1 MIKYKKGDD
10 ITCENCKTNITPLW
24 RRSETGNYLC
34 NACGLYLKIHK
45 KHRPVK
51 FMSKE
56 IKHRQRQAGPR
67 ILPDGIAEG
76 YEIAYN
82 EIGVQNTMHVKDHAF
97 DDCLVINYSEEE
109 IEALSALIMLTG
121 MHRSI

>member
-56 IKHRQRQAGPR
+56 IKHRQRQPVSR
-67 ILPDGIAEG
+67 ILADGTTEG
-76 YEIAYN
+76 YELAYN
-82 EIGVQNTMHVKDHAF
+82 EIGVQNTGGKNHAF

-109 IEALSALIMLTG
+109 IEALSGLVMLTTID
-121 MHRSI
+121 RSK

>member
-56 IKHRQRQAGPR
+56 IKHRQRQTVPR
-67 ILPDGIAEG
+67 LLSDGGTEG
-76 YEIAYN
+76 YEVAYN
-82 EIGVQNTMHVKDHAF
+82 EINTNGEERKDMF
-97 DDCLVINYSEEE
+97 EDCLVINYSEEE
-109 IEALSALIMLTG
+109 IEALSGLVMLIDMDK
-121 MHRSI
+121 S

>member
-56 IKHRQRQAGPR
+56 IKHRQRQSGQR
-67 ILPDGIAEG
+67 ILPDGTTEG

-82 EIGVQNTMHVKDHAF
+82 EIGVQNTTQIKDNTF

-121 MHRSI
+121 FHV

>member
-56 IKHRQRQAGPR
+56 IKHRQRQAVPR
-67 ILPDGIAEG
+67 MLLDGAGEG
-76 YEIAYN
+76 YDVAYN
-82 EIGVQNTMHVKDHAF
+82 EINTNGGERKEAMF
-97 DDCLVINYSEEE
+97 EDCLVINYSEEE
-109 IEALSALIMLTG
+109 IEALSGLVMLIDTDE
-121 MHRSI
+121 SK